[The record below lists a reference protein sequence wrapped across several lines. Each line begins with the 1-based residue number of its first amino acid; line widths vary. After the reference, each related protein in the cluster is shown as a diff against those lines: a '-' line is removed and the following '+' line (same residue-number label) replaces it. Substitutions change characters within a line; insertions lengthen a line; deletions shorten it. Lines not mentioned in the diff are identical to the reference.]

1 MLGNMKK
8 IYFILIGL
16 IFIAGCAYT
25 DNTTKKESVPL
36 SEEVTNQDIAQNAEE
51 PKEDSK
57 IKEFEITA
65 KTFEFNP
72 DTIRVNKGDK
82 VKLIIKSTDVTHGFE
97 IKEYNIEEILYPN
110 KPVTVEFIADKA
122 GEFIFKC
129 NIPCGSGH
137 SIMAGKLIVE

>member
-1 MLGNMKK
+1 MKK

-16 IFIAGCAYT
+16 IFIAGCTYT

-36 SEEVTNQDIAQNAEE
+36 SEEITNQDITQNAEE
-51 PKEDSK
+51 PKEE

-72 DTIRVNKGDK
+72 DIIMVNKGDK
-82 VKLIIKSTDVTHGFE
+82 VKLIIKSIDVTHGIE
-97 IKEYNIEEILYPN
+97 IKEYNIRETLYPN

>member
-1 MLGNMKK
+1 MKK

-16 IFIAGCAYT
+16 IFIAGCTYT
-25 DNTTKKESVPL
+25 DNTTKKESVPI
-36 SEEVTNQDIAQNAEE
+36 SEEITNQDITQNAEE
-51 PKEDSK
+51 PKEE

-72 DTIRVNKGDK
+72 DIIMVNKGDK
-82 VKLIIKSTDVTHGFE
+82 VKLIIKSIDVTHGIE
-97 IKEYNIEEILYPN
+97 IKEYNIRETLYPN